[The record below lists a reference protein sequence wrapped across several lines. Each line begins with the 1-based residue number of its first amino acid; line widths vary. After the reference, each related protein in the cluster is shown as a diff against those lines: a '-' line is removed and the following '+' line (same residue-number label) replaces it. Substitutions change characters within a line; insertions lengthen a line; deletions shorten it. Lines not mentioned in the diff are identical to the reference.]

1 MTKKVVPPSNLVNEL
16 TSSAFFHKQKD
27 RQIEQEPNLQTSHTP
42 AVASDGGSDGT
53 ESIPTSTVS
62 DTKTVSKKAL
72 ALTSLDKIIKSVN
85 SNADTSEKMTVRMTK
100 AEKKAI
106 EDFFALINNHTDIK
120 YTKLSVSKLIR
131 ICAKYMVDNHS
142 QEILERYIKASKDEF
157 WM

>member
-1 MTKKVVPPSNLVNEL
+1 
-16 TSSAFFHKQKD
+16 
-27 RQIEQEPNLQTSHTP
+27 
-42 AVASDGGSDGT
+42 
-53 ESIPTSTVS
+53 
-62 DTKTVSKKAL
+62 
-72 ALTSLDKIIKSVN
+72 VN